1 MKRILVIGAT
11 GQIGAELTPA
21 LRARYGGE
29 NVIAAGH
36 RKEPDPALRASGPY
50 VALEVRDRDSLSALV
65 EAHRI
70 DAIYHLAAMLS
81 AAAESRPQLAWD
93 LNMNGL
99 LQVLEVAG
107 THQCAVFFPSSIGA
121 FGPST
126 PRRNTP
132 QLTIQRPN
140 TMYGVTKT
148 AGELLCDYYHLRFG
162 VDTRGV
168 RFPGLISYTALPG
181 GGTTDYAVEI
191 FYAALRKEKYICP
204 LRPTTRLDMMYM
216 PDAIR
221 AALGVM
227 EADPLQLGFRNSY
240 NVTAMS
246 FSPEELYLEIKRHL
260 PGFAMTCEVDPVRQG
275 IADSWPE
282 KMDDSAAREHW
293 GWQSGYDLPAM
304 VADMLEKLSA
314 RLEGKGRMQNAE

>member
-36 RKEPDPALRASGPY
+36 RKEPDPAFRASGPY

-65 EAHRI
+65 ETHRI

-132 QLTIQRPN
+132 QLTI
-140 TMYGVTKT
+140 
-148 AGELLCDYYHLRFG
+148 
-162 VDTRGV
+162 
-168 RFPGLISYTALPG
+168 
-181 GGTTDYAVEI
+181 
-191 FYAALRKEKYICP
+191 
-204 LRPTTRLDMMYM
+204 
-216 PDAIR
+216 
-221 AALGVM
+221 
-227 EADPLQLGFRNSY
+227 
-240 NVTAMS
+240 
-246 FSPEELYLEIKRHL
+246 
-260 PGFAMTCEVDPVRQG
+260 
-275 IADSWPE
+275 
-282 KMDDSAAREHW
+282 
-293 GWQSGYDLPAM
+293 
-304 VADMLEKLSA
+304 
-314 RLEGKGRMQNAE
+314 